1 MSELKPPPKNEEA
14 EKAVLGSI
22 IQEGNLVEKV
32 LGILKPK
39 DFYPSKHQEIFRSIH
54 EMNKKG
60 IPIDILTLFEDLK
73 SQGLDQ
79 EIGGSAYLT
88 HLVEM
93 TPTTANC
100 EYYAGLIKKSSRL
113 REISQFSERLNL
125 DIKNGETNINKATEK
140 LNNFVANLNKDD
152 DNIEVIELAKESL
165 PEPRKWILE
174 DYIPKGFPTTIY
186 ASEGI
191 GKSYLAI
198 FLAINICIGGTEF
211 IGKNFYPKPLNTL
224 YLDYELEKDEIM
236 RRAIELCNG
245 MGLESIPNNF
255 YYRMPDLM
263 LSKYLTK
270 LPSVIKRYNIELLII
285 DSIGASGVDAMD
297 EKSVISIYTQLK
309 QLGITS
315 ILIDH
320 QSKIQSQDNVD
331 NKTPFGSVYKSHICR
346 SVIHL
351 VQEKSSKECLIVR
364 LVQQKSNFGAKSK
377 EILIDILFDDS
388 AVVIEKSD
396 SISHKQQHLNMIKDY
411 ILENGNNG
419 REIIQSEIVGHFGGL
434 IGSNKVIDLL
444 RYGTGKYWNTSRG
457 TNNSIIY
464 QPLGDA

>member
-1 MSELKPPPKNEEA
+1 MSELKPPPSNKEA
-14 EKAVLGSI
+14 EIAVLGAVLI
-22 IQEGNLVEKV
+22 ERELIEKV
-32 LGILKPK
+32 YQELQPD
-39 DFYPSKHQEIFRSIH
+39 DFYKTAHQIIIKTMFSMYKE
-54 EMNKKG
+54 K
-60 IPIDILTLFEDLK
+60 IPIDILTLPDRLAIA
-73 SQGLDQ
+73 GVLGD
-79 EIGGSAYLT
+79 IGGSIYLT
-88 HLVEM
+88 ELTER
-93 TPTTANC
+93 TPTSANIDHYIQLVKESSYLRKTYEVC
-100 EYYAGLIKKSSRL
+100 QKVTHDINNKKSDADKAKEQLENFLST
-113 REISQFSERLNL
+113 L
-125 DIKNGETNINKATEK
+125 DIRD
-140 LNNFVANLNKDD
+140 KDSEIFQLSEEQIPD
-152 DNIEVIELAKESL
+152 
-165 PEPRKWILE
+165 PRQWILE
-174 DYIPKGFPTTIY
+174 GLIPKGFPTTIY

-198 FLAINICIGGTEF
+198 FLAINVCIGSTEF
-211 IGKNFYPKPLNTL
+211 INKNFYPKPLNTL
-224 YLDYELEKDEIM
+224 YLDYELDKDEIM

-245 MGLESIPNNF
+245 MSLESIPNNF

-320 QSKIQSQDNVD
+320 QSKIQSQDNLD
-331 NKTPFGSVYKSHICR
+331 NKTPFGSVYKSNICR

-364 LVQQKSNFGAKSK
+364 LVQQKSNFGAKSE
-377 EILIDILFDDS
+377 EILIDILFDDCV
-388 AVVIEKSD
+388 VVIEKSD